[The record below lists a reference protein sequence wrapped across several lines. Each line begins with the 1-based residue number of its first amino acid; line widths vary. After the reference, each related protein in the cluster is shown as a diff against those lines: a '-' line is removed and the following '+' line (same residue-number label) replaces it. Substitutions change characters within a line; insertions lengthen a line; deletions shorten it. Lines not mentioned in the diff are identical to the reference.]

1 MKHWEKRN
9 TSKEERNFQ
18 WHVGVK
24 RETTRGRERSFQRER
39 RDQIYLASAQK
50 TRQKVQHRKRGSRP
64 YCTDCTA
71 VKVQAVH
78 LHLMMEAVQLHR
90 NRYLYL
96 LMEGWCTEIEAAS
109 FSMSF

>member
-50 TRQKVQHRKRGSRP
+50 TRQ
-64 YCTDCTA
+64 
-71 VKVQAVH
+71 QAV
-78 LHLMMEAVQLHR
+78 
-90 NRYLYL
+90 LY
-96 LMEGWCTEIEAAS
+96 GSYNSKNTGRTSAFNAGGRTAAQKS
-109 FSMSF
+109 IFVLAD